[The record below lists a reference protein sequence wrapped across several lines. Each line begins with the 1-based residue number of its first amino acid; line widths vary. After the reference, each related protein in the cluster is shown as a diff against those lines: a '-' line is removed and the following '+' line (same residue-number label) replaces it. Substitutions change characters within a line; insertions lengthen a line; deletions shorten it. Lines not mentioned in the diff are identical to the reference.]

1 MKKQS
6 TFLLLIIA
14 LVFSSV
20 ACGRITISPRVFRG
34 NGDVVEETR
43 QVGSFDEVQL
53 SGIGNLYIEYGDEES
68 LIVEAEENL
77 MRYIETDIQ
86 TNKLTINL
94 GGGKIVLPT
103 KDMNFYLT
111 VVELDSVSITGI
123 GRIYLSE
130 VNTPRFDIRVSGA
143 GALFIDELFAD
154 RLDVVLSGIGEIDID
169 SGGVDFQS
177 VHISGPGTYSAR
189 RLTSNEANVNVS
201 GIGKAIVNVEDYLEA
216 RVSGPGDLTYY
227 GSAVLDANVSGLG
240 NLHAMDE

>member
-6 TFLLLIIA
+6 TFLLIIIA
-14 LVFSSV
+14 LVFSTA
-20 ACGRITISPRVFRG
+20 ACGRITITPRVFHG
-34 NGDVVEETR
+34 NGDVVEEIR

-53 SGIGNLYIEYGDEES
+53 SGIGNLYIKYGDEES

-86 TNKLTINL
+86 TNKLIIDL

-103 KDMNFYLT
+103 DDINFYLT

-123 GRIYLSE
+123 GRIYLPE
-130 VNTPRFDIRVSGA
+130 VNASRFDILVSGA

-169 SGGVDFQS
+169 SGEVDFQS
-177 VHISGPGTYSAR
+177 VLVSGPGTYSAR
-189 RLTSNEANVNVS
+189 RMTSNEADVNIS